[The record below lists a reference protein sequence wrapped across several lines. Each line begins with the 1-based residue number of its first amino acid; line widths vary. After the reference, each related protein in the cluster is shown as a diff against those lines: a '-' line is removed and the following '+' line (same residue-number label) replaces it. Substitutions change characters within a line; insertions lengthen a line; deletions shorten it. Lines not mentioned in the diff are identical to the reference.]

1 MNAQRKRSD
10 TLANPS
16 RMPAGK
22 LKLAVM
28 WMAMF
33 VISGLFVS
41 GAIEIS
47 LRVIVDRALRE
58 APPTRFP
65 LILSSIPGLG
75 YQLAPDKSTGD
86 ILTDSHGFRVRPAD
100 KEPVRHNILLVGDSI
115 SYGMKVAY
123 EKTFAPLL
131 EASLTQALGEHTAV
145 WNAAVPGYN
154 THQELL
160 QMERMAPIVN
170 PELVIV
176 QFCLNDYDVQLRLNP
191 AGWLELDYEVQAP
204 QAPSDAGF
212 SAGSYLI
219 GLARKSHALL
229 FANQLRKEF
238 QESHPE
244 WFPRWAH
251 YVHHI
256 HTKPG
261 WERAKA
267 ALLRMDEAAK
277 KRNARLLIVVFPY
290 EPQLRLPDREAQD
303 DLVRFAQAHQ
313 LSMLDLYEVFRAR
326 WQEGLYIG
334 KWGPTGPPDTM
345 HLNERGHALASSEI
359 ARAILER
366 SEYYLH
372 KKHSSIANGGLH

>member
-1 MNAQRKRSD
+1 MNAQRKEPD
-10 TLANPS
+10 TSA
-16 RMPAGK
+16 PAGN

-33 VISGLFVS
+33 VISGLFVFV
-41 GAIEIS
+41 AIEIA
-47 LRVIVDRALRE
+47 LRVIVDRALRNE
-58 APPTRFP
+58 TGSPPF
-65 LILSSIPGLG
+65 LILSSISGLG
-75 YQLAPDKSTGD
+75 YQLAPNMSTGD
-86 ILTDSHGFRVRPAD
+86 ILTDRHGFRLRPAD
-100 KEPVRHNILLVGDSI
+100 EETVRHNILLVGDSI
-115 SYGMKVAY
+115 SYGMGVAY
-123 EKTFAPLL
+123 EKTYAPLL
-131 EASLTQALGEHTAV
+131 EASLTQALGERTAV

-154 THQELL
+154 TNQELL
-160 QMERMAPIVN
+160 QMEAMAPIVN
-170 PELVIV
+170 PQLVIV
-176 QFCLNDYDVQLRLNP
+176 QFCLNDYEEPYRVNP
-191 AGWLELDYEVQAP
+191 AGWLEGM

-212 SAGSYLI
+212 SLI
-219 GLARKSHALL
+219 GLAKQSHALL
-229 FANQLRKEF
+229 FAAGKLRDFQQL
-238 QESHPE
+238 HPE

-277 KRNARLLIVVFPY
+277 KRDARLLIVVFPY

-313 LSMLDLYEVFRAR
+313 LSMLDLYEAFRAHWR
-326 WQEGLYIG
+326 EDLYIG
-334 KWGPTGPPDTM
+334 QWATGALDKM

-372 KKHSSIANGGLH
+372 KKLDSTATGELP

>member
-1 MNAQRKRSD
+1 
-10 TLANPS
+10 
-16 RMPAGK
+16 
-22 LKLAVM
+22 
-28 WMAMF
+28 
-33 VISGLFVS
+33 
-41 GAIEIS
+41 
-47 LRVIVDRALRE
+47 
-58 APPTRFP
+58 

-75 YQLAPDKSTGD
+75 YQLAPDKSTGG

-100 KEPVRHNILLVGDSI
+100 KEPVRHNILLVGDANA
-115 SYGMKVAY
+115 YGMGVAY
-123 EKTFAPLL
+123 EKSHAPLL

-154 THQELL
+154 TDQELL
-160 QMERMAPIVN
+160 QMEAMAPIVN
-170 PELVIV
+170 PQLVIV
-176 QFCLNDYDVQLRLNP
+176 QFDLNDYQEPFRLTP
-191 AGWLELDYEVQAP
+191 AGRLEGVRAP

-212 SAGSYLI
+212 SAGFSLI
-219 GLARKSHALL
+219 GLARQSHVLL
-229 FANQLRKEF
+229 FANQKLREL
-238 QESHPE
+238 QQLYPE

-277 KRNARLLIVVFPY
+277 KRNARLLIVVFPW

-313 LSMLDLYEVFRAR
+313 LSMLDLYEAFRAHWR
-326 WQEGLYIG
+326 EGLYVG
-334 KWGPTGPPDTM
+334 KLAPTGPPDTM
-345 HLNERGHALASSEI
+345 HLNERGHALAASEI

-372 KKHSSIANGGLH
+372 

>member
-1 MNAQRKRSD
+1 
-10 TLANPS
+10 
-16 RMPAGK
+16 MPAGK

-33 VISGLFVS
+33 VISGLFVFA
-41 GAIEIS
+41 AIEIS
-47 LRVIVDRALRE
+47 LRVIVDRALRHE
-58 APPTRFP
+58 TGSPPPGSPP
-65 LILSSIPGLG
+65 LMLSSIPGLG

-86 ILTDSHGFRVRPAD
+86 ILTDSHGFRVRPAA

-115 SYGMKVAY
+115 TYGLGVAY
-123 EKTFAPLL
+123 EKTYAPLL
-131 EASLTQALGEHTAV
+131 EASLTQALGERTAV
-145 WNAAVPGYN
+145 WDAAVPGYN
-154 THQELL
+154 TDQELL
-160 QMERMAPIVN
+160 QMEEMAPIVN
-170 PELVIV
+170 PQLVIV
-176 QFCLNDYDVQLRLNP
+176 QFCLNDYEEPYRLTP
-191 AGWLELDYEVQAP
+191 AGGLEGVRAPQAP

-212 SAGSYLI
+212 SAGFSLI
-219 GLARKSHALL
+219 GLARQSYALI
-229 FANQLRKEF
+229 FANQILREF
-238 QESHPE
+238 QQLHPE

-277 KRNARLLIVVFPY
+277 KRNVRLLIVVFPY

-313 LSMLDLYEVFRAR
+313 LSMLDLYAAFRAHWR
-326 WQEGLYIG
+326 EDLYIG
-334 KWGPTGPPDTM
+334 KRLRAGPPDTM

-372 KKHSSIANGGLH
+372 N

>member
-1 MNAQRKRSD
+1 
-10 TLANPS
+10 
-16 RMPAGK
+16 MPAGK

-33 VISGLFVS
+33 VISGLFVFA
-41 GAIEIS
+41 AIEIS
-47 LRVIVDRALRE
+47 LRVIVDRALRHE
-58 APPTRFP
+58 TGSPPTGSPP

-115 SYGMKVAY
+115 SYGMGVAY

-154 THQELL
+154 TDQELL
-160 QMERMAPIVN
+160 QMERMAPIVS
-170 PELVIV
+170 PQLVIV
-176 QFCLNDYDVQLRLNP
+176 QFCLNDYEDAPRLNP
-191 AGWLELDYEVQAP
+191 AGWLEKVQAP

-212 SAGSYLI
+212 SVGSYLI
-219 GLARKSHALL
+219 GLASQSHALL
-229 FANQLRKEF
+229 FANQLRREF
-238 QESHPE
+238 RESHPE
-244 WFPRWAH
+244 WFPRWKHHVH
-251 YVHHI
+251 YI
-256 HTKPG
+256 PTYSG

-277 KRNARLLIVVFPY
+277 KRNARLLIVVFPL
-290 EPQLRLPDREAQD
+290 EPQLRLPDRGAQD

-313 LSMLDLYEVFRAR
+313 LSMLDLYEAFVAHWR
-326 WQEGLYIG
+326 EGLYIG
-334 KWGPTGPPDTM
+334 RRAPTAPADKM

-372 KKHSSIANGGLH
+372 KEIGSIATGGLP